1 MLKTRKIK
9 QEIDELICKMHVIIT
24 AYTYITRENYSFLQI
39 LRMKLDHYTN
49 AEIMNIME
57 SVIKDDNFL
66 KRTKFPFA
74 FSKKLQNM
82 KSCIK
87 QEIDKQEK

>member
-1 MLKTRKIK
+1 M
-9 QEIDELICKMHVIIT
+9 ELDQDTKV
-24 AYTYITRENYSFLQI
+24 
-39 LRMKLDHYTN
+39 
-49 AEIMNIME
+49 EIMTIMG